1 MRSKKHFRPNLIS
14 SRDSQSFP
22 SEAKESSRDAGNA
35 CVAWA
40 WSTSWCWIFSGFKS
54 KDFMGG
60 KVTTCDVCYCN
71 CLNIAGIVYVLH
83 WSAKKSCSREC
94 VKHADGDGFAM
105 WLLRRIFYCLANQPA
120 PRPCISPYLSSFV
133 WFSYV
138 GHMCCCTLGFC
149 SAYVCGSVAWSWK
162 ACWWSWVG
170 TKRIKPR
177 TSTFPS
183 SLVKKMRLRLVFTFC
198 GQGALR
204 WHMLMNYLWLLIV
217 LGMTFLF
224 IWEPRLRV
232 AWNQCGIGMFVVQEW
247 WYIITGNYPG
257 QIANKDLG
265 QFFFQGRLHNSFGD
279 DVGSW
284 WESES
289 EVGDSGGHVDVT
301 QYEHRSLWHRRWPL
315 LSPGRQK
322 GETPKKNHRVLQWT
336 KRV

>member
-1 MRSKKHFRPNLIS
+1 
-14 SRDSQSFP
+14 
-22 SEAKESSRDAGNA
+22 
-35 CVAWA
+35 
-40 WSTSWCWIFSGFKS
+40 
-54 KDFMGG
+54 
-60 KVTTCDVCYCN
+60 
-71 CLNIAGIVYVLH
+71 
-83 WSAKKSCSREC
+83 
-94 VKHADGDGFAM
+94 
-105 WLLRRIFYCLANQPA
+105 
-120 PRPCISPYLSSFV
+120 
-133 WFSYV
+133 
-138 GHMCCCTLGFC
+138 
-149 SAYVCGSVAWSWK
+149 
-162 ACWWSWVG
+162 
-170 TKRIKPR
+170 
-177 TSTFPS
+177 
-183 SLVKKMRLRLVFTFC
+183 MRLRLVFTFC

-265 QFFFQGRLHNSFGD
+265 QFFFQGWLHNSFGD

-322 GETPKKNHRVLQWT
+322 GETPKKIIGCCNEQNVSNLKSTSSSKISYRKKRIQNMSRFKFSRTVLEQKQWSKTTHLTILTCSGGTGWPWTQKQDRKGEVPKLHKNIRHSVAKAKMPSLHSCFISTGAPNAAGAVGKGMMCPSASNLDVMAAIVAQHYKGLERGNCGSGKHRLRRCDSTW
-336 KRV
+336 KMK